1 MTSLPRSSGGPA
13 RAFAGRFLI
22 AVVVGALLMGAAVI
36 GVNEEVG
43 RKLDRIPKIE
53 LTTAPVPPGGANYL
67 VVGSDSREF
76 VASDLAATAFG
87 DSAVETGRRSDT
99 IMLVHVEPKAQRTMV
114 VSFPRDLWVNIP
126 GRGMNKINAAY
137 NEGPQLLIDTLKQN
151 FDVDVNHYIEID
163 FMSFID
169 LVDSLGRVAVYLPY
183 QARDAYTGLDIAT
196 PGCVELDGERS
207 LQYVRSRYLEFA
219 NPGIARWIPADVIP
233 DLGRI
238 GRQQEF
244 LRRLAGL
251 AVQKSLANPFTAN
264 VVADRVVK
272 GLKVDDGF
280 DRTSVFSL
288 LDAFRTLNPDDQS
301 ALEMFTV
308 PTRGGPSPGGLSV
321 LYADTANPL
330 FGQIVERLRTFE
342 RTPAPLPA
350 PAEIRVRV
358 VNASGREGLEVAV
371 TKELRN
377 LGFVTVDPVESAD
390 RIASIDVRV
399 SREQTAKGKRVLR
412 FIEPAAQLT
421 VTEPSDVDVTL
432 VLGRAFAAIAVP
444 ADAAADPG
452 TPAEPPAAAE
462 PEAPLGVTPPA
473 ALPANLPAPAPRIGC

>member
-1 MTSLPRSSGGPA
+1 MSAPPRPAGGAA

-22 AVVVGALLMGAAVI
+22 AVVVGALLMGAAVT

-67 VVGSDSREF
+67 VVGSDSRAF
-76 VASDLAATAFG
+76 VGNELEATAFG
-87 DSAVETGRRSDT
+87 DATSEVGRRSDT
-99 IMLVHVEPKAQRTMV
+99 IMLVHVEPKAQRTLV

-126 GRGMNKINAAY
+126 GRGMGKINSAY
-137 NEGPQLLIDTLKQN
+137 DEGPQLLIDTLKQN
-151 FDVDVNHYIEID
+151 FDVDVNHYIEVD
-163 FMSFID
+163 FKSFID
-169 LVDSLGRVAVYLPY
+169 LVDSLGQVTVYLPY

-196 PGCVELDGERS
+196 PGCVPLDGERS

-219 NPGIARWIPADVIP
+219 NPEIARWIPADIIP

-272 GLKVDDGF
+272 GLKADDAF
-280 DRTSVFSL
+280 DRTSVFAL

-301 ALEMFTV
+301 ALEMVTV

-330 FGQIVERLRTFE
+330 FGQIVDRLRTFD
-342 RTPAPLPA
+342 RTPAPLPT
-350 PAEIRVRV
+350 PTEIRLRV
-358 VNASGREGLEVAV
+358 VNASGRDGLGVAV
-371 TKELRN
+371 TRQLRD
-377 LGFVTVDPVESAD
+377 LGFAVVEPVDTTE
-390 RIASIDVRV
+390 RIPGIDVRV
-399 SREQTAKGKRVLR
+399 AREQVPKGKRVLR

-421 VTEPSDVDVTL
+421 VVEPTDVDVTL

-444 ADAAADPG
+444 ADATVDPG
-452 TPAEPPAAAE
+452 APTDPPAPAG
-462 PEAPLGVTPPA
+462 PEAPLGITTAPPT
-473 ALPANLPAPAPRIGC
+473 PANLPAPAPRVGC